1 MKKLLLIS
9 LLCLALL
16 LCACE
21 KAAPPAPAQTATEP
35 AAAEEAPASADT
47 APAQAVVVEDTSEES
62 DQQAALGE
70 LLSWMRDYVTIG
82 TAGSSLRAA
91 AAAAELLDWADGCT
105 LDAAGVAAA
114 YEAWAPGMNPD
125 IPVDF
130 AEQLGAVDYNV
141 RMLTGEDT
149 EQAAMLLADAGCED
163 CGYPW
168 DAHALSVTEALMQ
181 AAGLR

>member
-9 LLCLALL
+9 LLCLALPL
-16 LCACE
+16 SACG
-21 KAAPPAPAQTATEP
+21 KAAPAAPAQTAAEP
-35 AAAEEAPASADT
+35 TAAEEAPAPADA
-47 APAQAVVVEDTSEES
+47 APAQAAAAEDGSDES
-62 DQQAALGE
+62 AQQAALGE
-70 LLSWMRDYVTIG
+70 LLGWMRDYVTIG

-114 YEAWAPGMNPD
+114 YEAWVPTMNPD
-125 IPVDF
+125 IPADF
-130 AEQLGAVDYNV
+130 AEQLGAVDFSV

-168 DAHALSVTEALMQ
+168 DEHALSVTEALMQ

>member
-1 MKKLLLIS
+1 MKKLFLIS

-16 LCACE
+16 LCACG
-21 KAAPPAPAQTATEP
+21 KAAPSAPAQTAIEP
-35 AAAEEAPASADT
+35 AAAEEAPASADA
-47 APAQAVVVEDTSEES
+47 APAQAAVVEDASDES

-70 LLSWMRDYVTIG
+70 LLNWIRDYVTIG

-114 YEAWAPGMNPD
+114 YEAWVPTMNPD

-149 EQAAMLLADAGCED
+149 EQAAMLLTDAGCDD